1 MISHPKPLDYLAL
14 LALSFMWGS
23 SFLAIEKS
31 LISFG
36 PLAIAAGRITIAALL
51 LNGLVLIRGLKLP
64 TSRAVWGRLLVIAV
78 LSSVLPFILI
88 SWGQQSITSSLAAI
102 IVALVPL
109 NTMLMAHL
117 MLHDERLTPRRMAG
131 LVAGF
136 SGILL
141 LFAGGAEPG
150 ESSMLGMIAVF
161 VATMGYAF
169 SSIKMRAL
177 SGHSPLVL
185 SAAMMLISFAIIV
198 PLALLIDPP
207 NVAAA
212 SRESLLG
219 VAYLGIFS
227 TALGLIL
234 LVWIIFRAG
243 AVFFSMSNFLMPL
256 FGVTLGIAFLDEAL
270 SVEAIGAFILIM
282 AGVALTTPRRMKVA
296 GEGGAAEG

>member
-14 LALSFMWGS
+14 FGLSFMWGS

-51 LNGLVLIRGLKLP
+51 LTGLVLIRGLKFP
-64 TSRAVWGRLLVIAV
+64 TSREVWGRLALIAL
-78 LSSVLPFILI
+78 LSSVLPFVLV

-117 MLHDERLTPRRMAG
+117 MLHDERLTPRRLAG
-131 LVAGF
+131 LAAGF

-141 LFAGGAEPG
+141 LFAGGAGPG
-150 ESSMLGMIAVF
+150 VSSTLGMLAVF
-161 VATMGYAF
+161 LATVGYAF
-169 SSIKMRAL
+169 SSIKMRGL

-185 SAAMMLISFAIIV
+185 SSAMMLISAAIV
-198 PLALLIDPP
+198 LPLAFIFDPP
-207 NVAAA
+207 RIAAA
-212 SRESLLG
+212 SLESLLG
-219 VAYLGIFS
+219 MAYLGVFS
-227 TALGLIL
+227 TAIGLLL

-243 AVFFSMSNFLMPL
+243 AVFFSMSNFLAPL
-256 FGVTLGIAFLDEAL
+256 FGVILGLTILDEAL
-270 SVEAIGAFILIM
+270 SIGAIGAFILIL
-282 AGVALTTPRRMKVA
+282 AGVGLTTPRRRK
-296 GEGGAAEG
+296 AAE